1 MAAWSEKANEVH
13 CWAARW
19 LDKGEALGC
28 TGVPTDDSFDIYIGG
43 DRLLRV
49 PLDRHLE
56 VSAAVAAITGDRVSH
71 FVYLRLLNHVGYTHL
86 GARDAAGRLVGMP
99 GFLVQV
105 ISAGNVPL

>member
-1 MAAWSEKANEVH
+1 MRRDV
-13 CWAARW
+13 CD
-19 LDKGEALGC
+19 LDTGDDLLEAESIAQD
-28 TGVPTDDSFDIYIGG
+28 VM
-43 DRLLRV
+43 
-49 PLDRHLE
+49 
-56 VSAAVAAITGDRVSH
+56 AAITGDRVSH